1 MMKEYYYPQQ
11 TYTKEEA
18 IEIITR
24 FLLRKLEKFLEF
36 GMKLMVIAMII
47 ALYRGDIVAREA
59 EEVLARCDS
68 YQNSLYGERLSVEE
82 IMRHYIDGLE
92 IPKVEFETLEK
103 PAEVIET
110 VEQSIFLSYTKE
122 DVELLAQLMYAEEG
136 IFFKQYTENPETVE
150 IVHKLAGSVVI
161 HRTEIGY
168 RGETTIRGTIYS
180 KGQYAQQTLDRVTE
194 GQDIPEI
201 VYTWAEELLKEG
213 ALGPRGLIYQAE
225 FEQGDE
231 TYDEIGN
238 QYFCVEER
246 YN

>member
-1 MMKEYYYPQQ
+1 MRNVYYYPQQ

-36 GMKLMVIAMII
+36 GMKLIVIAMII
-47 ALYRGDIVAREA
+47 ALYKGDIVAREA

-68 YQNSLYGERLSVEE
+68 YDSLHGERLSVEE
-82 IMRHYIDGLE
+82 IMWHYIDGLE
-92 IPKVEFETLEK
+92 VPKVEFETQK
-103 PAEVIET
+103 AEI
-110 VEQSIFLSYTKE
+110 VEVSCESAFLDYTQE

-150 IVHKLAGSVVI
+150 RVHKLAGSVVI
-161 HRTEIGY
+161 NRASIGY
-168 RGETTIRGTIYS
+168 RGEYTIEGTIYS

-201 VYTWAEELLKEG
+201 VYTWAEELLSEG
-213 ALGPRGLIYQAE
+213 ALGPKGLIYQAE

-238 QYFCVEER
+238 QYFCVETK

>member
-1 MMKEYYYPQQ
+1 MRNVYYYPQQ
-11 TYTKEEA
+11 VSYTREEA

-36 GMKLMVIAMII
+36 GLKLMAIALIV

-68 YQNSLYGERLSVEE
+68 YDSLYGERLSVEE
-82 IMRHYIDGLE
+82 IMWHYIDGLE
-92 IPKVEFETLEK
+92 VPKVEFETQTEIV
-103 PAEVIET
+103 EVSYE
-110 VEQSIFLSYTKE
+110 SAFLDYTQE
-122 DVELLAQLMYAEEG
+122 DIELLAQLMYAEEG
-136 IFFKQYTENPETVE
+136 IFFKQYTENPEKVE
-150 IVHKLAGSVVI
+150 RVHKLAGSVVI
-161 HRTEIGY
+161 NRASIGY
-168 RGETTIRGTIYS
+168 RGENTIKGTIYS
-180 KGQYAQQTLDRVTE
+180 KGQYAQQTLDRVSE

-238 QYFCVEER
+238 QYFCVETK

>member
-1 MMKEYYYPQQ
+1 MMKEYYYQPQVS
-11 TYTKEEA
+11 YSREEA

-36 GMKLMVIAMII
+36 GLKLMVIAMVI

-59 EEVLARCDS
+59 EEVLAKCDS
-68 YQNSLYGERLSVEE
+68 YDSLQGERLSVEE
-82 IMRHYIDGLE
+82 IMWNYIDSLE
-92 IPKVEFETLEK
+92 VHKVEYQTQTEIV
-103 PAEVIET
+103 EVSCE
-110 VEQSIFLSYTKE
+110 SAFLDYTQE

-136 IFFKQYTENPETVE
+136 IFFKQYAENPETVE
-150 IVHKLAGSVVI
+150 RVHKLAGSVVI
-161 HRTEIGY
+161 NRASIGY
-168 RGETTIRGTIYS
+168 RGENTIKGTIYS
-180 KGQYAQQTLDRVTE
+180 KGQYAQQTVDRVSE

-201 VYTWAEELLKEG
+201 VYTWAEELLSEG
-213 ALGPRGLIYQAE
+213 ALGPRGMIYQAE
-225 FEQGDE
+225 FKQGDE